1 MSQPE
6 LEPIRDEDLA
16 EFCQFLVENLS
27 RQRTAEEWARA
38 FRHNWGV
45 EKPNNG
51 FLLRVDGRIVG
62 GIGAIYAERMI
73 RGKPERFCN
82 ITSWCVLDRYRSQ
95 SMRLAIALTSQPGF
109 HFTDLTPT
117 EVVSKTLQFLKFKP
131 MNERQVVWPNIPW
144 PFSRLS
150 GVRVVTDHNS
160 IGQVLSGEDNRI
172 YRDHRQLAWL
182 NHLAVGGGDEFC
194 YVAYKKCRLKGL
206 PGAWILAFSDPVRFL
221 DYRLALGNYLLFV
234 HGLLFSRTES
244 RLLHRIP
251 RPGIELSGFRNK
263 VFRSDSLS
271 EADMSNFYTELVALN
286 I

>member
-38 FRHNWGV
+38 FSHNWGV

-160 IGQVLSGEDNRI
+160 IGQVLSSEDNRI

-194 YVAYKKCRLKGL
+194 YVAYKKCRLKEL

-251 RPGIELSGFRNK
+251 RPSIELSGFRNK
-263 VFRSDSLS
+263 VFRSDSLT
-271 EADMSNFYTELVALN
+271 EADMSNFYTELLALN

>member
-38 FRHNWGV
+38 FSHNWGV
-45 EKPNNG
+45 KKPNNG

-131 MNERQVVWPNIPW
+131 MNERQVVWPNFVW
-144 PFSRLS
+144 PFAGLS
-150 GVRVVTDHNS
+150 GIRIVTDPDN
-160 IGQVLSGEDNRI
+160 IGRVLSDENNRI
-172 YRDHRQLAWL
+172 FRDHRQLTWL
-182 NHLAVGGGDEFC
+182 NHLAVGGDDEFC
-194 YVAYKKCRLKGL
+194 YVAYKKCRMKGL
-206 PGAWILAFSDPVRFL
+206 PGAWILAFSDPVRLL

-251 RPGIELSGFRNK
+251 RPSIELSGFRNK
-263 VFRSDSLS
+263 VFRSDSLT
-271 EADMSNFYTELVALN
+271 EADMSNFYTELFALN